1 MFRVA
6 GVPTVLRLGDP
17 RFVAQNHEDRGRTT
31 DVSTYPTAPAQGQ
44 RTGTAPARPGT
55 LTAALLITVLVGL
68 AEIVNGIVILTGG
81 MDLATKLAAKSMD
94 ILNVD
99 LGANLNNQLLQ
110 DSAQVIQ
117 SGLQARAYILI
128 VFGAAMLL
136 FGLLARNAATWARVL
151 VTISA
156 VVTMG
161 ISGFIVID
169 VNTTIMMI
177 LGAVAALG
185 SIVAIVVTW
194 LGPNG
199 RYAKARKA

>member
-1 MFRVA
+1 M
-6 GVPTVLRLGDP
+6 
-17 RFVAQNHEDRGRTT
+17 
-31 DVSTYPTAPAQGQ
+31 STYPTAPAQGQ

-68 AEIVNGIVILTGG
+68 AELVNGIVIVTGG
-81 MDLATKLAAKSMD
+81 MDLANKLAAKSMD

-110 DSAQVIQ
+110 DTAKEMQ

-169 VNTTIMMI
+169 VNTTLMMI

-185 SIVAIVVTW
+185 SIVAIVFTW

>member
-1 MFRVA
+1 M
-6 GVPTVLRLGDP
+6 
-17 RFVAQNHEDRGRTT
+17 
-31 DVSTYPTAPAQGQ
+31 STYPTAPAQGQ